1 MQADRF
7 YAHGKLLLT
16 AEYLVLHGATAL
28 ALPTRQGQWLEA
40 RSTENGELWWQAFDE
55 NDQRWFEARL
65 RLPDLHILQSTDAE
79 AALRLQ
85 QLLQAAERHRP
96 GCVRN
101 ANGWLVQTR
110 LEFNRHWGLGSSSS
124 LVSLLAQWLQLD
136 AFAFY
141 FDTQTG
147 SGYDLACATANGP
160 ILYTRHTPQPLVQ
173 TVRFQ
178 PPFAEQLRWVYL
190 GQKQNSLREVKSYL
204 RAGKPDEGLLREV
217 SDLTRSILAA
227 TDLEAFGMLLAEHEL
242 VIGQALGRK
251 TTGETQFVGY
261 PGQAKSL
268 GAWGGDFV
276 LLTLPEPEACLH
288 WLANNHFETVL
299 SYDTLV

>member
-1 MQADRF
+1 MQAERF

-55 NDQRWFEARL
+55 HDQRWLEVRL
-65 RLPDLHILQSTDAE
+65 RLLDLHILQSTDAE

-85 QLLQAAERHRP
+85 QLLQAAERHKP
-96 GCVRN
+96 GCVRQ
-101 ANGWLVQTR
+101 AAGWLVQTR

-141 FDTQTG
+141 FATQTG
-147 SGYDLACATANGP
+147 SGYDLACATATGP
-160 ILYTRHTPQPLVQ
+160 VLYTRESPQPRVQ
-173 TVRFQ
+173 SVRFN
-178 PPFAEQLRWVYL
+178 PPFAHQLRWVYL
-190 GQKQNSLREVKSYL
+190 RQKQNSLREVKSYL
-204 RAGKPDEGLLREV
+204 RSGKPDEGLLHEV
-217 SDLTRSILAA
+217 SDLTRSILTA
-227 TDLEAFGMLLAEHEL
+227 TDLEGFSSLLAEHENL
-242 VIGQALGRK
+242 IGQALGRK
-251 TTGETQFVGY
+251 TVGETQFAGY

-276 LLTLPEPEACLH
+276 LLSLPEPEACLQ

-299 SYDTLV
+299 YYDTLV

>member
-1 MQADRF
+1 MQAERF

-55 NDQRWFEARL
+55 HDQRWLEVRL
-65 RLPDLHILQSTDAE
+65 RLLDLHILQSTDAE

-85 QLLQAAERHRP
+85 QLLQAAERHKP
-96 GCVRN
+96 GCVRQ
-101 ANGWLVQTR
+101 AAGWLVQTR

-141 FDTQTG
+141 FATQTG
-147 SGYDLACATANGP
+147 SGYDLACATATGP
-160 ILYTRHTPQPLVQ
+160 VLYTRESPQPRVQ
-173 TVRFQ
+173 SVRFN
-178 PPFAEQLRWVYL
+178 PPFAHQLRWVYL

-204 RAGKPDEGLLREV
+204 RSGKPDDGLLREV
-217 SDLTRSILAA
+217 SDLTRSILTA
-227 TDLEAFGMLLAEHEL
+227 TDLEGFSSLLAEHENL
-242 VIGQALGRK
+242 IGQALGRK
-251 TTGETQFVGY
+251 TVGETQFAGY

-276 LLTLPEPEACLH
+276 LLSLPEPVACLQ

>member
-1 MQADRF
+1 LQAERF

-55 NDQRWFEARL
+55 QDQRWLEVRFRL
-65 RLPDLHILQSTDAE
+65 TDLHILQSTDAE

-85 QLLQAAERHRP
+85 QLLLAAERHKP

-101 ANGWLVQTR
+101 ANGWLIQTR

-124 LVSLLAQWLQLD
+124 LVSLIAQWLQLD
-136 AFAFY
+136 AFTFY

-147 SGYDLACATANGP
+147 SGYDLACATATGP
-160 ILYTRHTPQPLVQ
+160 ILYTRHTPQPQVQ
-173 TVRFQ
+173 AVRFQ
-178 PPFAEQLRWVYL
+178 PPFAQQLRWVYL

-204 RAGKPDEGLLREV
+204 RSGKPDTGLLNEV
-217 SDLTRSILAA
+217 SDITRSILNA
-227 TDLEAFGMLLAEHEL
+227 TELEGFSTLLAEHETI
-242 VIGQALGRK
+242 IGHALGRK
-251 TTGETQFVGY
+251 TVGETQFGGY

-276 LLTLPEPEACLH
+276 LLTLPDPEACLH

>member
-55 NDQRWFEARL
+55 QQQRWFEARF
-65 RLPDLHILQSTDAE
+65 RLPDLHVLQSSDAE

-85 QLLQAAERHRP
+85 QLLLAAERHRP

-101 ANGWLVQTR
+101 ASGWLVQTR

-124 LVSLLAQWLQLD
+124 LVSLLVQWLQLD
-136 AFAFY
+136 AFTFY

-147 SGYDLACATANGP
+147 SGYDLACATAKGP
-160 ILYTRHTPQPLVQ
+160 ILYTRQAAQPVVQ
-173 TVRFQ
+173 SAPFH

-204 RAGKPDEGLLREV
+204 RSGKPDEGLLREV
-217 SDLTRSILAA
+217 SDLTRSILGAS
-227 TDLEAFGMLLAEHEL
+227 DLEGFSHLMAEHESI
-242 VIGQALGRK
+242 IGQALGRK
-251 TTGETQFVGY
+251 TVGETQFAGY

-276 LLTLPEPEACLH
+276 LLTLPEPEACLN

>member
-1 MQADRF
+1 MQANRF

-40 RSTENGELWWQAFDE
+40 RPTENGELWWQAFDE
-55 NDQRWFEARL
+55 HDHRWLEVRF

-85 QLLQAAERHRP
+85 QLLLAAERHKP
-96 GCVRN
+96 GCVHH
-101 ANGWLVQTR
+101 AAGWLVQTR

-124 LVSLLAQWLQLD
+124 LVSLMAQWLQLD
-136 AFAFY
+136 PFTFY
-141 FDTQTG
+141 FETQTG
-147 SGYDLACATANGP
+147 SGYDLACATATGP
-160 ILYTRHTPQPLVQ
+160 ILYTRHIPQPQVQ
-173 TVRFQ
+173 AVRFQ
-178 PPFAEQLRWVYL
+178 PPFAQQLRWVYL

-204 RAGKPDEGLLREV
+204 RSGKPYTGLLNEV
-217 SDLTRSILAA
+217 SDITRSILNA
-227 TDLEAFGMLLAEHEL
+227 TELEGFSTLLAEHETI
-242 VIGQALGRK
+242 IGHALGRK
-251 TTGETQFVGY
+251 TVGETQFAGY

-276 LLTLPEPEACLH
+276 LLTLPDPEACLH

>member
-1 MQADRF
+1 MQAERF

-40 RSTENGELWWQAFDE
+40 RPTENGELWWQAFDE
-55 NDQRWFEARL
+55 HDQRWLEVRL

-85 QLLQAAERHRP
+85 QLLQAAERHKP
-96 GCVRN
+96 GCVRQ
-101 ANGWLVQTR
+101 AAGWLVQTR

-141 FDTQTG
+141 FATQTG
-147 SGYDLACATANGP
+147 SGYDLACATATGP
-160 ILYTRHTPQPLVQ
+160 VLYTRESPQPRVQ
-173 TVRFQ
+173 SVRFN
-178 PPFAEQLRWVYL
+178 PPFAHQLRWVYL

-204 RAGKPDEGLLREV
+204 RSGKSDDGLLREV
-217 SDLTRSILAA
+217 SDLTRSILTV
-227 TDLEAFGMLLAEHEL
+227 TDLEGFSSLLAEHENL
-242 VIGQALGRK
+242 IGQALGRK
-251 TTGETQFVGY
+251 TVGETQFAGY

-276 LLTLPEPEACLH
+276 LLCLPEPEACLQ